1 MQDLLLYQGEK
12 MGVDLLWNAAVI
24 YGELNNVGYS
34 ILLGRKKQMYQLDIC
49 FPYESFYHLAGLQHL
64 PDITY
69 PSKNKERIYKDI
81 CNRKIKYETIAKSAF
96 FKEYNIKE
104 RLENLPQLEKMLD
117 NTGGIFRIN
126 RNLYREYT
134 TIKADYL
141 VEYIMS
147 DQTNEILYFFLI
159 AMNKQQSETL
169 QTGCSFFKRHDIDY
183 SRGTAKTTLLLAEK
197 TTDLERGSKI
207 LLYRNPNYKKD

>member
-34 ILLGRKKQMYQLDIC
+34 ILLGRKKQMYQLDIR

-64 PDITY
+64 PDIIY
-69 PSKNKERIYKDI
+69 SSKNKERIYKDI
-81 CNRKIKYETIAKSAF
+81 CNRKITYETIAKSAF

-141 VEYIMS
+141 VEYIMP

-169 QTGCSFFKRHDIDY
+169 QTGCSFFKRHDTDY